1 MRTRNS
7 FEWNKNYPF
16 TDISGGKRAEGK
28 GRQREKERD
37 RKEESGAGAGC
48 VAGWLSVLAHTRV
61 EKLCFQHQFT
71 PTFSRRARTRWIKLG
86 ILRKET
92 RPHIRR
98 IVIRPLHSLVAVAAF
113 LSLALSASSSLL
125 ANLSFSRPPG
135 FLVSSFAKRPLCRS
149 YFALPWGLPGLPGL
163 KKEEGNSEGERER
176 QRKRKRER
184 DGGERDGGRIVRA
197 CCRENIFFPETFS
210 DGAIPRNER
219 ERRREWDRRV
229 EWRCCVGHNC
239 GREKRSS

>member
-16 TDISGGKRAEGK
+16 TDISGGKGAEGREG

-113 LSLALSASSSLL
+113 LSLALTASSSLL

-176 QRKRKRER
+176 RQRKRETERGGGGEMEAESYARVVEKISFSPKRFPTVPFRGMRER
-184 DGGERDGGRIVRA
+184 EGENGIGG
-197 CCRENIFFPETFS
+197 
-210 DGAIPRNER
+210 
-219 ERRREWDRRV
+219 
-229 EWRCCVGHNC
+229 
-239 GREKRSS
+239 

>member
-16 TDISGGKRAEGK
+16 TDISGGKGGGREGGRERRK
-28 GRQREKERD
+28 GIER
-37 RKEESGAGAGC
+37 KNPESEL
-48 VAGWLSVLAHTRV
+48 AGWLSVLAHTRV

-113 LSLALSASSSLL
+113 LSLALSVSSSLL
-125 ANLSFSRPPG
+125 ASLSFSRPPG

-149 YFALPWGLPGLPGL
+149 YFALPWGLPGLPGAEEGKGRHRGGKREGTEG
-163 KKEEGNSEGERER
+163 KKETEAESYARVVEKISFSPKRFPTVPFRGMRG
-176 QRKRKRER
+176 RKRE
-184 DGGERDGGRIVRA
+184 
-197 CCRENIFFPETFS
+197 
-210 DGAIPRNER
+210 
-219 ERRREWDRRV
+219 
-229 EWRCCVGHNC
+229 
-239 GREKRSS
+239 

>member
-16 TDISGGKRAEGK
+16 TDISDGKGGGGEGTPTREGK
-28 GRQREKERD
+28 GSKGRIRSR
-37 RKEESGAGAGC
+37 SLA

-113 LSLALSASSSLL
+113 LSLALSPSSSLL
-125 ANLSFSRPPG
+125 REPLVLSPSGILG
-135 FLVSSFAKRPLCRS
+135 FLLRETPLVPK
-149 YFALPWGLPGLPGL
+149 LL
-163 KKEEGNSEGERER
+163 
-176 QRKRKRER
+176 
-184 DGGERDGGRIVRA
+184 RA
-197 CCRENIFFPETFS
+197 P
-210 DGAIPRNER
+210 
-219 ERRREWDRRV
+219 
-229 EWRCCVGHNC
+229 VGITPVYR
-239 GREKRSS
+239 G